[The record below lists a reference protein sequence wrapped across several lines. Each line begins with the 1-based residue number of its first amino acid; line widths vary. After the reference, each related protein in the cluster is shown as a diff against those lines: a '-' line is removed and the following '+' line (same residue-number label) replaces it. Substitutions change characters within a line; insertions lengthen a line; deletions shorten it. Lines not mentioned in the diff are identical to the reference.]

1 MVSGHKYVHNK
12 QKPHACIVCGK
23 SFALRGNLNV
33 HLRLHTGQTPFHCS
47 VCPKKFYDSNGLKRH
62 RQMHEQNYM
71 NDSQFDMNVDQT
83 GPYEI
88 SVIDRIADEDDKR
101 ETNDL
106 DQSVDHVDQHE
117 YIQATGQSVI
127 VTDNLTQYT
136 IEVPTLNV
144 DPDENVV
151 YTIP

>member
-1 MVSGHKYVHNK
+1 
-12 QKPHACIVCGK
+12 
-23 SFALRGNLNV
+23 
-33 HLRLHTGQTPFHCS
+33 
-47 VCPKKFYDSNGLKRH
+47 
-62 RQMHEQNYM
+62 MHEQNYM